1 MTTSMERTRLDSAD
15 ARAWKRWGPYV
26 RERAWG
32 TVREDY
38 SEDGDALA
46 SFPHNHARSRGTDGT
61 RTAWA
66 RSVTTSKGCVRFRV
80 LERRDPILKERIFGF
95 IGPGKPR

>member
-26 RERAWG
+26 SERAWG

-38 SEDGDALA
+38 SEDGSAWEYLSHDR
-46 SFPHNHARSRGTDGT
+46 ARSRAYRWSEDGLGAVCDT
-61 RTAWA
+61 
-66 RSVTTSKGCVRFRV
+66 
-80 LERRDPILKERIFGF
+80 
-95 IGPGKPR
+95 